1 MKQKKENQD
10 AFMAGKVRIIVAT
23 SAFGMGVDK
32 KDVGMVIH
40 YEISDSLENYVQ
52 EAGRAGR
59 DENITAD
66 CYVLFNEQ
74 DLDKHFTL
82 LNQTR
87 LNQKEIQQIW
97 KAIKNLTGFRS
108 KISNSALE
116 IARKAGW
123 DDNLNEIETRVKSA
137 IAALEEAGYLK
148 RGQNMPRVFANSILT
163 RNAEE
168 AITKIRN
175 SSRFDDKQKEHA
187 VRIIKKLFSTRSRRH
202 VNDEVAESRVDYISD
217 HLGIV
222 REDVIHIINLMREEQ
237 ILADAKDL
245 TAFIKKG
252 EKCNRSLSILET
264 YCKVENYLQSVLNE
278 EGNTYNLKELNE
290 GIAEG
295 QDKNVTPDKIKT
307 IINFW
312 DIQKWL
318 NRKRYDN
325 SNYSKNHVVL
335 ALKQPKEKIEEWLEK
350 RQQLAKFI
358 LEYIYEKN
366 KKIILE
372 SFNDEV
378 LIEFSVL
385 ELKDAYEKQRSLF
398 KMNVGLADVEN
409 ALFYL
414 SRIEAIK
421 IEGGFLVVY
430 NKLTI
435 ERLEKNNY
443 KQYTS
448 NDYGKLDQFYKNK
461 TEQIHI
467 VGEYAKKMI
476 SGYKEALQFVDD
488 YFRLNHV
495 SFLNKYFSNS
505 RQKELTRNITPTK
518 FQQLFGELSTEQL
531 KIIKDNKSKYI
542 VVAAGPGSGKTR
554 VLVHK
559 LASLLLMEDVKHEQL
574 LMLTFSRAAATEF
587 KKRLIKLIGNAASF
601 VEIKTFHSFC
611 FDLLGFVGDLEKSKN
626 IVRVATEKIRSRE
639 ADLCKITKTVLV
651 IDEAQ
656 DMNSDEFSLVETL
669 MDFNEEMRVIAVGDD
684 DQNIYG
690 FRDADSKYLKELITR
705 KGAIKYELIENYRS
719 KNNLVLF
726 SNEFVGRIV
735 IEFFIFLHFSTIT

>member
-1 MKQKKENQD
+1 
-10 AFMAGKVRIIVAT
+10 
-23 SAFGMGVDK
+23 
-32 KDVGMVIH
+32 
-40 YEISDSLENYVQ
+40 
-52 EAGRAGR
+52 
-59 DENITAD
+59 
-66 CYVLFNEQ
+66 
-74 DLDKHFTL
+74 
-82 LNQTR
+82 
-87 LNQKEIQQIW
+87 
-97 KAIKNLTGFRS
+97 
-108 KISNSALE
+108 
-116 IARKAGW
+116 
-123 DDNLNEIETRVKSA
+123 
-137 IAALEEAGYLK
+137 
-148 RGQNMPRVFANSILT
+148 
-163 RNAEE
+163 
-168 AITKIRN
+168 
-175 SSRFDDKQKEHA
+175 
-187 VRIIKKLFSTRSRRH
+187 
-202 VNDEVAESRVDYISD
+202 
-217 HLGIV
+217 
-222 REDVIHIINLMREEQ
+222 
-237 ILADAKDL
+237 
-245 TAFIKKG
+245 
-252 EKCNRSLSILET
+252 
-264 YCKVENYLQSVLNE
+264 
-278 EGNTYNLKELNE
+278 
-290 GIAEG
+290 
-295 QDKNVTPDKIKT
+295 
-307 IINFW
+307 
-312 DIQKWL
+312 
-318 NRKRYDN
+318 
-325 SNYSKNHVVL
+325 
-335 ALKQPKEKIEEWLEK
+335 
-350 RQQLAKFI
+350 
-358 LEYIYEKN
+358 
-366 KKIILE
+366 
-372 SFNDEV
+372 
-378 LIEFSVL
+378 
-385 ELKDAYEKQRSLF
+385 
-398 KMNVGLADVEN
+398 MNVGLADVEN

-690 FRDADSKYLKELITR
+690 FRGTDSKYLR
-705 KGAIKYELIENYRS
+705 KN
-719 KNNLVLF
+719 
-726 SNEFVGRIV
+726 
-735 IEFFIFLHFSTIT
+735 